1 MLGERQLVD
10 GFVYSASMLYLPTT
24 YRASALAN
32 MEVLRRARGYRTRW
46 YVVPEDLENPVV
58 AFSQLEYQVQ
68 CQPGSYV
75 WGVSF
80 SAPFNEINRDT
91 KSSTFIRV
99 QVTDNCT
106 ETPFFSD
113 YTLGVQLEP
122 VTGSAH
128 RHPTLIMPRLVGQP
142 GTLAVE
148 LYNSASVDIRC
159 QLALLVAEPCV
170 PPHEMVHQLMAA
182 GVVEVMG

>member
-1 MLGERQLVD
+1 MLKERQLVD
-10 GFVYSASMLYLPTT
+10 GFLYSASMLYLPTT

-46 YVVPEDLENPVV
+46 YISPEDLENPVT
-58 AFSQLEYQVQ
+58 AYSQLEYQVR

-75 WGVSF
+75 WGITF
-80 SAPFNEINRDT
+80 SAPFGEVENA
-91 KSSTFIRV
+91 SSSIFV
-99 QVTDNCT
+99 QVTDDCT

-113 YTLGVQLEP
+113 YTRGKQFEP

-128 RHPTLIMPRLVGQP
+128 RHPTLIMPRIVGQP
-142 GTLAVE
+142 GTLGVE
-148 LYNSASVDIRC
+148 LYNSAAVDIQC

-170 PPHEMVHQLMAA
+170 PPQEMVQALEDA
-182 GVVEVMG
+182 GVAEVMG

>member
-1 MLGERQLVD
+1 MLAERQLVD
-10 GFVYSASMLYLPTT
+10 GFVYSASMVYLPTT

-46 YVVPEDLENPVV
+46 YVVPEDLENPI
-58 AFSQLEYQVQ
+58 AAYSQMEYQVQ
-68 CQPGSYV
+68 VQPGSYV
-75 WGVSF
+75 WGITF
-80 SAPFNEINRDT
+80 SAPFGEVENA
-91 KSSTFIRV
+91 SSSIFV

-113 YTLGVQLEP
+113 YTKGVQFEP
-122 VTGSAH
+122 VIGSAH
-128 RHPTLIMPRLVGQP
+128 RHPTLIMPRIVGQP

-148 LYNSASVDIRC
+148 LYNSAAVSIQC

-170 PPHEMVHQLMAA
+170 PPHEMIHQLIQA
-182 GVVEVMG
+182 GVAEVMG